1 MCREEIT
8 QQSLPEANMEQPL
21 KHSDPFTG
29 MMNHKKL
36 SGVTGGVHHPH
47 PVGTLRC
54 GDYRAPQLPDLFMV
68 VYVFEFG
75 AAVFWGFSKNEN
87 EVLLDEIREFATKGM
102 LSEAEFEEV
111 EDDMAFIASADAEA
125 ISVANDVIT
134 LPVNT
139 VEKQRLAVSYAIAQS
154 NILAI
159 FEARVEKKVEEYKYI
174 PETLA
179 AKGHIHLSNNKIGR
193 MIGEIFVIRHDL
205 NLHSDILD
213 TPDFFWKEE
222 AVEPEY
228 KMVMKYLE
236 MSGRVTVLNTRLDM
250 LRELLD
256 VLQQQMETAHATYLE
271 WISPDSYLLDR
282 NEGMGVSY
290 NRGDVLRPP
299 SCN

>member
-1 MCREEIT
+1 LHDRL
-8 QQSLPEANMEQPL
+8 QSKSEWTL
-21 KHSDPFTG
+21 KLYGDVLRLFRPGIERVDRINNESFPSKFVKT
-29 MMNHKKL
+29 L
-36 SGVTGGVHHPH
+36 SFND
-47 PVGTLRC
+47 R
-54 GDYRAPQLPDLFMV
+54 DLVIRHDSINTAAQEVF
-68 VYVFEFG
+68 VFEFG
-75 AAVFWGFSKNEN
+75 AAVFWGFSRNEN
-87 EVLLDEIREFATKGM
+87 SLLINEIREFATKGV

-111 EDDMAFIASADAEA
+111 EDDMAFIASAEAEA

-154 NILAI
+154 NVLAI

-228 KMVMKYLE
+228 KMVMRYLE

-256 VLQQQMETAHATYLE
+256 VLQQQMETAHATKLE
-271 WISPDSYLLDR
+271 WIVIWLIFVEIAIEIL
-282 NEGMGVSY
+282 GILGQ
-290 NRGDVLRPP
+290 VLGFW
-299 SCN
+299 SSWKTF